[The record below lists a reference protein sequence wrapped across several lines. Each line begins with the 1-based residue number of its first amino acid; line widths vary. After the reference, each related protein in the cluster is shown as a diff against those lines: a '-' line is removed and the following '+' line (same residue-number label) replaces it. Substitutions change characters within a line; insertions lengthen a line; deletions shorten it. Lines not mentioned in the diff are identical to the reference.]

1 MICLRIIQGK
11 GGRSRD
17 GFVLLEI
24 YFRERSTGYFM
35 SKRREKK
42 KKKGKAMFTLFF
54 LFSSLARLLG
64 FGLLVSS
71 CSIYIE
77 SPLTILFIYNN
88 QIN

>member
-1 MICLRIIQGK
+1 
-11 GGRSRD
+11 
-17 GFVLLEI
+17 
-24 YFRERSTGYFM
+24 M
-35 SKRREKK
+35 S
-42 KKKGKAMFTLFF
+42 ALFF